1 MKKPPSQRTR
11 DRGREVSDDTHASGH
26 KTLSG
31 GVVIHTI
38 DIFLQPLEAHM
49 VSFRSART
57 RNIHPAIAQSLGE
70 TFSDHEMTALS
81 RLGTIANIG
90 AGQRFATEGSIGQEA
105 VVIISG
111 TADVVRNEDIIATV
125 GAGTI
130 LGEISLLS
138 GDPRNASL
146 IAHDDVVAVVMSSRE
161 FRSLLDQCP
170 RLANEVDHLIEARSS
185 AA

>member
-1 MKKPPSQRTR
+1 
-11 DRGREVSDDTHASGH
+11 VSDDTHASGH
-26 KTLSG
+26 KTLPC

-81 RLGTIANIG
+81 RLGTIAN
-90 AGQRFATEGSIGQEA
+90 IGQEA